1 MRNGERRFE
10 SGLCM
15 CEEYEKLK
23 RDKPKWEKE
32 RKRLPHGGLESMQY
46 SRSWSCSIGGWV
58 MSAIV
63 VSLTEEKQR
72 GKRRKEEETEEEEF
86 RTK

>member
-1 MRNGERRFE
+1 MRER
-10 SGLCM
+10 
-15 CEEYEKLK
+15 
-23 RDKPKWEKE
+23 EKE
-32 RKRLPHGGLESMQY
+32 ILPHGGLESMQY

-63 VSLTEEKQR
+63 MFVSDRGEKLR